1 MFGLKN
7 IANILGSP
15 KDAAFSHISAP
26 STSDKVVSENMS
38 FAKSA
43 DGKDAKENVKD
54 LTKVPNPPFPNEVS
68 LVPTDISL
76 PTLPDDASS
85 EAEDYVD
92 IPFVDVE
99 TEELLRRELAPA
111 RQHLKDVLEELATA
125 KVVKAEIQEELD
137 VVQAKKDKVVNN
149 LRNKRSLLLQIQ
161 ARNAQ
166 LEEQLACEQSK
177 HKVAAD
183 ETESLR
189 AGLLSVSASRED
201 LKQKLKSRQE
211 SLKQARAEQEDLE
224 TRLAKIEG
232 RHDTENELLT
242 LYRKLSIH
250 TGYFKWGKLIRGL
263 ETKLSDEAE
272 EAANAGNSTG
282 ERIKSPCKSPSKSP
296 YKSP

>member
-7 IANILGSP
+7 IANILGTP
-15 KDAAFSHISAP
+15 KDDAFAPPSAL
-26 STSDKVVSENMS
+26 STSDKVVSGRSENM

-43 DGKDAKENVKD
+43 PGKDAKENVKV
-54 LTKVPNPPFPNEVS
+54 LTKVSSPSFPSQAS
-68 LVPTDISL
+68 LVVPTDISL
-76 PTLPDDASS
+76 PTLPDDES
-85 EAEDYVD
+85 EAEEYID
-92 IPFVDVE
+92 IPFNDDVE

-111 RQHLKDVLEELATA
+111 RQALKDVLEELATE

-137 VVQAKKDKVVNN
+137 AVQAKKDKVVNN
-149 LRNKRSLLLQIQ
+149 LRNKRSLLLQVQ
-161 ARNAQ
+161 KRNVQ

-177 HKVAAD
+177 HKVATD

-201 LKQKLKSRQE
+201 LKLKLKSRQE

-224 TRLAKIEG
+224 VRLAKIEG
-232 RHDTENELLT
+232 RHQTENELLT

-250 TGYFKWGKLIRGL
+250 TGYFKWGKLIRVL

-272 EAANAGNSTG
+272 EAAAAGNNTG
-282 ERIKSPCKSPSKSP
+282 NVNRSP
-296 YKSP
+296 